1 MSKTIDEKVVSMQ
14 FDNRNFEKNVAT
26 TMSTLDKL
34 KLKLNLSGA
43 SKGLENI
50 DAAAKK
56 VDLSSMGKS
65 AEVIQAK
72 FSSLD
77 VVAVTALQ
85 RITNTAIDA
94 GSRIIKA
101 LSIDPIMSGFQE
113 YETQINAVQTIL
125 ANTSSKGTTL
135 EQVNAALDELNTYAD
150 KTIYNFT
157 EMTRNIGTFTAA
169 GVDLDK
175 SVAAIKGIANLA
187 AVSGSNSQQASVAM
201 YQLSQALAAGTVKL
215 QDWNSVVNAGMGGQV
230 FQDSLKE
237 TARVHGVA
245 IDDMI
250 KKEGSFRETLSKGWL
265 TAEILTETLSKFTGD
280 LTEEQ
285 LKQMGYTEQQIK
297 SILEMGKTANDAAT
311 KVKTFTQ
318 LVDTLK
324 EAAQSGWTQTWQI
337 IIGDFNQAKTLFTSI
352 SDVVSSFINK
362 MSDARNNV
370 LKEALGDKWTQ
381 FTQRLNEAGVSTD
394 NFTNKLKNVAKESGI
409 AIDDI
414 IAKEGSLEKAFQ
426 NGKIST
432 SLIIDTLKKLA
443 SANKDTSK
451 STEDLNKKLKYF
463 QDVVD
468 KVWNGDFKNA
478 PERYKLLADAGYD
491 YAKVQ
496 SLVNKTVDGHKLTL
510 EDLSETQLKNIGY
523 TDEEIKK
530 IKALAEEAEK
540 SGSSL
545 NNLIDA
551 LSRPNG
557 REMLFGTVA
566 NMLQPIKTILKAISV
581 AWSDAF
587 PNTWADRIYKL
598 ISLMY
603 DFSKCLIISDDTADK
618 ITRTLKG
625 LFAVIDVLTS
635 IVGGGFTAS
644 FRIASKIL
652 EEVFKALGFTTDGIL
667 SITAAIGDALVKIR
681 DWYEAHNIV
690 NKLIEVTVPLIVK
703 IIGLFG
709 EVIGKILEI
718 PKVKEFIQNVS
729 TAIDDFCTGISN
741 WFDIVTNAIDDF
753 TKSISSIDVS
763 KISFDNITKMFDKI
777 PTNVIKGLTKGFA
790 GGAKDVIKSVVKLAS
805 DLVKAFCERL
815 GIHSPSTVFIELA
828 QYCIKGLTIG
838 FGSGLAPIFTL
849 INKIIDL
856 ITDPF
861 KKINFKDA
869 SERLE
874 DLGKVIGKVKDAV
887 VDFVKGIPWEKLSA
901 VLMSGALLWVLKQ
914 LVDVLNSIVSP
925 LEGVTKVMG
934 SFSRVLDGFTSIE
947 AAYAKNLKADAFKKI
962 AEAIGILAVAI
973 GGLSLIDT
981 GKLWSVIGAI
991 AALSTILGL
1000 LSFAVSKMNLD
1011 GGDFAKFGVFVVALG
1026 VSIKLM
1032 ASAIKTIG
1040 EMNTAQAIQGIGGL
1054 IVIIGMLSGL
1064 MYAYGKFI
1072 DADATANIDK
1082 AGVTILKISASLVI
1096 LSVAI
1101 KLMGRLSVDDIQN
1114 GIMVMGVFS
1123 IFIASLAVITNK
1135 WGKNIDKLGSMI
1147 LKVSASLILFSLA
1160 IKLMGIL
1167 SLDDLLHGVEVM
1179 GVFVVFIGALTAVT
1193 SIAGEDKIA
1202 KVGGIIMAAS
1212 ASLILLAVATKILG
1226 ELDMNA
1232 FGKGLLAV
1240 TYLGALMSAFL
1251 VVCDQLGPKAPKVA
1265 MNMLAMSVSIGILA
1279 GISVL
1284 LSMIDEEG
1292 LKKGI
1297 TAVGALGL
1305 IMTAMIAATK
1315 FAKDVKGSIMMMS
1328 VAIATMAV
1336 AVAALSFID
1345 TDKLMK
1351 STTAMVALITA
1362 FSIMSL
1368 AVGTMDKSL
1377 AKGILAMT
1385 VAISMLAAILYGLC
1399 ELPVDKALPIAES
1412 MSILILSLSASC
1424 LILAG
1429 AGSFGPAVMVGIG
1442 SLLALITSVGL
1453 LMAGLGGLVDQLPQ
1467 AETFLKKGIKVL
1479 SLIGKG
1485 LGEFFG
1491 NIVSGFLDG
1500 VLNIIPDIGLKLSQ
1514 FWVNASVFFLGLKVI
1529 GNDTVDSMT
1538 NLVAALMMLTGA
1550 DLLQK
1555 ISSWLTGGLDM
1566 DTFSTALSKLG
1577 TGLAGFAEQV
1587 KDINADSVKNASKAL
1602 LNLAN
1607 ASKSMPK
1614 EGGWLQKIVGNTNI
1628 EDFGNK
1634 LTPLGNG
1641 LRAFSDS
1648 VKDINADAVK
1658 NASEALVNLANASKS
1673 MPKQGGWLQKL
1684 VGEIDMSDFGTK
1696 LESLGSGLQ
1705 TFSTNTK
1712 DINSETMSSAIE
1724 ALKSLIA
1731 IKPPKSGGFWQ
1742 MLVGESSLGNLGTNL
1757 EDLGKGLNKFGEKIQ
1772 DIEIKSINAAIK
1784 SIKSIVKIGKDL
1796 DDVSFDAY
1804 GFSRLCISVGDGIK
1818 QFINSIK
1825 GTELETITSA
1835 QKKVSKMKSII
1846 ESLVGID
1853 TSGVK
1858 PYINALNS
1866 LGRMSNDSILI
1877 SMNTA
1882 STTASKSVNDLF
1894 SNLVQ
1899 TVDKNKPKTSNAF
1912 VENVVAASTAMQGKT
1927 GSFNGVGL
1935 SLVSN
1940 LVTGIKAGEPNA
1952 SSGASSVVSAA
1963 NRAIKNY
1970 YNSFYSSGKSL
1981 TEGFVSGIRSMTT
1994 TVSNAA
2000 ATVASVAANALHK
2013 TLKINSPSKVTRKD
2027 GKSFGEGFVLGI
2039 RDKVKEV
2046 SSNASEMAT
2055 QAISSL
2061 EDGLSL
2067 ARTVSL
2073 NDISYDPTISPV
2085 VDLANVRAGFE
2096 KINTMF
2102 GAQRTLAMAGSFNV
2116 QSNSQMMRETVD
2128 TAVKSVLDKINQ
2140 NGEDIG
2146 NQTYVLETHVDMNG
2160 REIAKASAKYTQE
2173 ELNRLNKIES
2183 RKRGNI

>member
-56 VDLSSMGKS
+56 VDLSNMGKS
-65 AEVIQAK
+65 AEIIQAK

-94 GSRIIKA
+94 GSRIVKA

-135 EQVNAALDELNTYAD
+135 EQVNAALDELNHYAD
-150 KTIYNFT
+150 LTIYNFT

-230 FQDSLKE
+230 FQESLKE

-381 FTQRLNEAGVSTD
+381 FTQRINEAGVSTD
-394 NFTNKLKNVAKESGI
+394 DFTNKLKTVAKESGI

-414 IAKEGSLEKAFQ
+414 ITKEGSLEKAFQ

-443 SANKDTSK
+443 STNKDTSK
-451 STEDLNKKLKYF
+451 STEDLNKKLNYF

-510 EDLSETQLKNIGY
+510 EDLSDTQLKNIGY

-625 LFAVIDVLTS
+625 LFAVIDILTS
-635 IVGGGFTAS
+635 IVGGGFTAA

-709 EVIGKILEI
+709 EIIGKILEI
-718 PKVKEFIQNVS
+718 PKVKEFIQNAS

-753 TKSISSIDVS
+753 TKSISSIDAS

-838 FGSGLAPIFTL
+838 FGSGLAPIVTL

-914 LVDVLNSIVSP
+914 LVDVLDSIVSP
-925 LEGVTKVMG
+925 LEGATKVMG

-947 AAYAKNLKADAFKKI
+947 AAYAKNLKAKAFKEI
-962 AEAIGILAVAI
+962 AEAIGILAVALTA
-973 GGLSLIDT
+973 LSFIDT

-991 AALSTILGL
+991 AALSAILGV

-1040 EMNTAQAIQGIGGL
+1040 KMNTAQAIQGIGGL
-1054 IVIIGMLSGL
+1054 IVIMGMLAAL

-1072 DADATANIDK
+1072 DADATTNIDK
-1082 AGVTILKISASLVI
+1082 AGVTILKISASLII

-1123 IFIASLAVITNK
+1123 GFIALLAVITNK

-1147 LKVSASLILFSLA
+1147 VKVSASLILFSLA

-1179 GVFVVFIGALTAVT
+1179 GVFVGALTAVT

-1212 ASLILLAVATKILG
+1212 ASLILLAVATKILSG
-1226 ELDMNA
+1226 IDSAGLA
-1232 FGKGLLAV
+1232 KGLLAV
-1240 TYLGALMSAFL
+1240 TYLGALMAAFI
-1251 VVCDQLGPKAPKVA
+1251 VVCDAVGPEMPKVA
-1265 MNMLAMSVSIGILA
+1265 MNMVAMSVSIGMLA

-1351 STTAMVALITA
+1351 STTAMVALMTA
-1362 FSIMSL
+1362 FSVMSM
-1368 AVGTMDKSL
+1368 AVGAMDKGL

-1399 ELPVDKALPIAES
+1399 ELPVDKAVPIAES
-1412 MSILILSLSASC
+1412 MSMLILSLSASC

-1429 AGSFGPAVMVGIG
+1429 AGSFGPAAMVGIG

-1514 FWVNASVFFLGLKVI
+1514 FWVNASIFFLGLKVI
-1529 GNDTVDSMT
+1529 GSDTVDSMK
-1538 NLVAALMMLTGA
+1538 NLVTALMMLTGA

-1555 ISSWLTGGLDM
+1555 LSSWLTGELDM
-1566 DTFSTALSKLG
+1566 DSFSTALSKLG

-1587 KDINADSVKNASKAL
+1587 K
-1602 LNLAN
+1602 
-1607 ASKSMPK
+1607 
-1614 EGGWLQKIVGNTNI
+1614 NI
-1628 EDFGNK
+1628 D
-1634 LTPLGNG
+1634 T
-1641 LRAFSDS
+1641 S
-1648 VKDINADAVK
+1648 AVK
-1658 NASEALVNLANASKS
+1658 NASQAVKALAEAADDIPKVGGIIQNITGMTDIEGFGDKLGKLGEGLKDFADSTSGINSDTVKAAATALNNLVTATKD
-1673 MPKQGGWLQKL
+1673 MPKVDGFWQKI
-1684 VGEIDMSDFGTK
+1684 VGVKDIEGFGNK
-1696 LESLGSGLQ
+1696 LSALGSGLKE
-1705 TFSTNTK
+1705 FSDNTNG
-1712 DINSETMSSAIE
+1712 INSETVTGAAE
-1724 ALKSLIA
+1724 ALSTLVKIE
-1731 IKPPKSGGFWQ
+1731 PPKSGGFWQ

-1757 EDLGKGLNKFGEKIQ
+1757 ESLGAGLSSFYGKVQ
-1772 DIEIKSINAAIK
+1772 DIEIKSVDAAIK
-1784 SIKSIVKIGKDL
+1784 SIKSIVKIGKEL

-1818 QFINSIK
+1818 QFINSVK
-1825 GTELETITSA
+1825 GTELETVTA
-1835 QKKVSKMKSII
+1835 AEKKVSKMKSII

-1858 PYINALNS
+1858 PYISALNS
-1866 LGRMSNDSILI
+1866 LGRMSNDSILTSI
-1877 SMNTA
+1877 NTA
-1882 STTASKSVNDLF
+1882 SANASKSVNDLF
-1894 SNLVQ
+1894 GNLVQ

-1912 VENVVAASTAMQGKT
+1912 VANITAASTAMQSKA

-1940 LVTGIKAGEPNA
+1940 LVTGIKAGRPSA
-1952 SSGASSVVSAA
+1952 SNGASSVVSAA
-1963 NRAIKNY
+1963 NSAIKNY

-2067 ARTVSL
+2067 ARNVSL

-2096 KINTMF
+2096 KINAMF

-2128 TAVKSVLDKINQ
+2128 TAVKSVLDRINQ

>member
-65 AEVIQAK
+65 AEIIQAK

-94 GSRIIKA
+94 GSRIVKA
-101 LSIDPIMSGFQE
+101 LSIDPITSGFQE

-135 EQVNAALDELNTYAD
+135 EQVNAALDELNHYAD
-150 KTIYNFT
+150 LTIYNFT

-230 FQDSLKE
+230 FQESLKE

-370 LKEALGDKWTQ
+370 LREALGDKWTQ
-381 FTQRLNEAGVSTD
+381 FTQRINEAGVSTD
-394 NFTNKLKNVAKESGI
+394 DFTKKLKTVAKESGI

-414 IAKEGSLEKAFQ
+414 ITKEGSLEKAFQ

-443 SANKDTSK
+443 STNKDTSK
-451 STEDLNKKLKYF
+451 STEDLNKKLNYF

-510 EDLSETQLKNIGY
+510 EDLSDTQLKNIGY

-625 LFAVIDVLTS
+625 LFAVIDILTS
-635 IVGGGFTAS
+635 IVGGGFTAA

-709 EVIGKILEI
+709 EIIGKILEI

-777 PTNVIKGLTKGFA
+777 PTNVIKGLAKGFA

-838 FGSGLAPIFTL
+838 FGSGLAPIVTL

-874 DLGKVIGKVKDAV
+874 DLGKVIDKVKDAV

-914 LVDVLNSIVSP
+914 LVNVLDSIVSP
-925 LEGVTKVMG
+925 LEGVTKVLG

-947 AAYAKNLKADAFKKI
+947 AAYAKNLKAKAFKEI

-973 GGLSLIDT
+973 TALSFIDT

-991 AALSTILGL
+991 AALSAILGL

-1040 EMNTAQAIQGIGGL
+1040 EMNIGQATQGIAGL
-1054 IVIIGMLSGL
+1054 IVIIGMLAGL

-1082 AGVTILKISASLVI
+1082 AGVTILKISASLII

-1123 IFIASLAVITNK
+1123 GFIALLAVVTNK

-1147 LKVSASLILFSLA
+1147 VKVSASLILFSLA

-1212 ASLILLAVATKILG
+1212 ASLILLAVATKILSG
-1226 ELDMNA
+1226 IDTAGLA
-1232 FGKGLLAV
+1232 KGLLAV
-1240 TYLGALMSAFL
+1240 TYLGALMAAFI
-1251 VVCDQLGPKAPKVA
+1251 VVCDAVGSEMPKVA
-1265 MNMLAMSVSIGILA
+1265 MNMVAMSVSIGILA

-1315 FAKDVKGSIMMMS
+1315 FAKDAKDSIMMMS

-1351 STTAMVALITA
+1351 STTAMVALMTA

-1368 AVGTMDKSL
+1368 AVGTMNKSL

-1399 ELPVDKALPIAES
+1399 ELPVDKAVPIAES
-1412 MSILILSLSASC
+1412 MSMLILSLSASC

-1429 AGSFGPAVMVGIG
+1429 AGSFGPAAMVGIG

-1514 FWVNASVFFLGLKVI
+1514 FWVNASIFFLGLKVI
-1529 GNDTVDSMT
+1529 GSDTVDSMK
-1538 NLVAALMMLTGA
+1538 NLVTALMMLTGA

-1555 ISSWLTGGLDM
+1555 LSSWLTGELNM
-1566 DTFSTALSKLG
+1566 DSFSTALSKLG

-1587 KDINADSVKNASKAL
+1587 KDIDT
-1602 LNLAN
+1602 
-1607 ASKSMPK
+1607 
-1614 EGGWLQKIVGNTNI
+1614 G
-1628 EDFGNK
+1628 
-1634 LTPLGNG
+1634 
-1641 LRAFSDS
+1641 
-1648 VKDINADAVK
+1648 AVK
-1658 NASEALVNLANASKS
+1658 NASQAVKALAEAADDIPKVGGIIQNITGMTDIEGFSDKLGKLGEGLNNFASKTGDINVKAVKNASSALKTLVETTS
-1673 MPKQGGWLQKL
+1673 DMPKVDGLVQVVVGTTDIEGFGDKL
-1684 VGEIDMSDFGTK
+1684 GKLGE
-1696 LESLGSGLQ
+1696 GLN
-1705 TFSTNTK
+1705 TFASKTG
-1712 DINSETMSSAIE
+1712 DINVKSVTGAVK
-1724 ALKSLIA
+1724 ALKSLISVEV
-1731 IKPPKSGGFWQ
+1731 PKSGGLWQ
-1742 MLVGESSLGNLGTNL
+1742 FLTGESSLGTLGTNL
-1757 EDLGKGLNKFGEKIQ
+1757 ESLGAGLSSFYGKVQ
-1772 DIEIKSINAAIK
+1772 DIEIKSVNAAIK

-1818 QFINSIK
+1818 QFINSVK
-1825 GTELETITSA
+1825 GTELETVTA
-1835 QKKVSKMKSII
+1835 TEKKVSKMKSII

-1866 LGRMSNDSILI
+1866 LGRMSNDSILT

-1882 STTASKSVNDLF
+1882 SANASKSVNDLF
-1894 SNLVQ
+1894 GNLVQ
-1899 TVDKNKPKTSNAF
+1899 TVDKNKPKTSDAF
-1912 VENVVAASTAMQGKT
+1912 VANVSAAATAMQGKA

-1935 SLVSN
+1935 SLVNN
-1940 LVTGIKAGEPNA
+1940 LVTGIKAGKSGA
-1952 SSGASSVVSAA
+1952 SNGASSVVSAA
-1963 NRAIKNY
+1963 NSAIKNY
-1970 YNSFYSSGKSL
+1970 YNSFYNSGAYLVDGLSA
-1981 TEGFVSGIRSMTT
+1981 GIRSKVRSAASAATS
-1994 TVSNAA
+1994 VAQAASNA
-2000 ATVASVAANALHK
+2000 VRVN
-2013 TLKINSPSKVTRKD
+2013 LKINSPSKVTRAFGRFFGD
-2027 GKSFGEGFVLGI
+2027 GLVLGI

-2046 SSNASEMAT
+2046 SSNASDMAT
-2055 QAISSL
+2055 QTISSL
-2061 EDGLSL
+2061 EDGLAL
-2067 ARTVSL
+2067 ARNVSL
-2073 NDISYDPTISPV
+2073 NDMSYSPTVSPI

-2128 TAVKSVLDKINQ
+2128 NAVNAVLDRINQ
-2140 NGEDIG
+2140 NGEDVG